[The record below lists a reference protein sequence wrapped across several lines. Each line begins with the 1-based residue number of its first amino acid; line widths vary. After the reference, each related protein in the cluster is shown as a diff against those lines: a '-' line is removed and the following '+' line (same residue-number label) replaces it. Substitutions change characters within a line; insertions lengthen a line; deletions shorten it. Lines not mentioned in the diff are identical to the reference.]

1 MLITRGVYLNKKGFS
16 YYDIEQFLR
25 EAGAEKINEKAIVS
39 FEEELEST
47 VKELAND
54 AVLYAKYAGRNT
66 LITDC
71 DVNMVSSCGA
81 KKMYVANKPPRK
93 KSVNIKKGAKKRR
106 SIRSRPNTAKRPD
119 TVTIHQSF

>member
-1 MLITRGVYLNKKGFS
+1 MCITRGVYLNKKGFS

-47 VKELAND
+47 VKELANE
-54 AVLYAKYAGRNT
+54 AVMYAKYAGRNT

-71 DVNMVSSCGA
+71 DVDMVNSCGA
-81 KKMYVANKPPRK
+81 KKLYIANNKPPRK
-93 KSVNIKKGAKKRR
+93 KKAVLKKGIKVRR
-106 SIRSRPNTAKRPD
+106 AISQTS
-119 TVTIHQSF
+119 

>member
-1 MLITRGVYLNKKGFS
+1 MCITRGVYLNKKGFS

-47 VKELAND
+47 VKELANE
-54 AVLYAKYAGRNT
+54 AVMYAKYAGRNM

-71 DVNMVSSCGA
+71 DVDMVNSCGA
-81 KKMYVANKPPRK
+81 KKLYIANRPPRK
-93 KSVNIKKGAKKRR
+93 KKAVLKKGIRVRR
-106 SIRSRPNTAKRPD
+106 
-119 TVTIHQSF
+119 TISQTS